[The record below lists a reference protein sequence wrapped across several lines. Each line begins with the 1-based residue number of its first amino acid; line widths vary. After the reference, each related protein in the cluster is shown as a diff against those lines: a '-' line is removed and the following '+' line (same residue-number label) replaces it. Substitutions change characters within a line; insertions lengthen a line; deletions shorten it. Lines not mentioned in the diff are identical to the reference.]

1 MILPARMRKIEM
13 LLLKDDK
20 DYVLNELYDLESV
33 EIIECEKCGR
43 FTIPPATRESVSRA
57 IQIDRMLNFFGH
69 YAPKENLS
77 FLETLK
83 GKDIGQEEIEFVS
96 AEELIAQSEGV
107 IHELDPKIKE
117 AERYIGDV
125 EERID
130 TLDEHIEFME
140 DIQGVDMDME
150 LLKSTVHTLKVVGR
164 IGEQDRE
171 EIATAVYEATEGY
184 CSVAYWNNFVFIST
198 FKERE
203 RSIDMIFSTFSI
215 KRVHV
220 PDISGKP
227 CEVLPELKQQR
238 IELDKR
244 KEQHVEQVRAL
255 NTIWNKKLCILKEL
269 LEIEAEKS
277 TAFRKMA
284 ATKNIIALEGYIP
297 AKKEKEILSRLLPF
311 ERIVISVK
319 DPVEEPSIRLS
330 NTGFFKPFESLTEL
344 YGLPRY
350 TEVDPTKFFAVFF
363 TLFFGI
369 MMTDFVYGIVIAV
382 IGYSITRMAKE
393 GGVHDVAAILFYGGL
408 ATVVC
413 GVAFGSYFGD
423 FATGADYLN
432 LSLPKIV
439 DPLYGAMEILIFSLA
454 IGLVH
459 LIVSNFLGF
468 YQRNKNQSMSKAVI
482 ENLPWLLLM
491 FGIIGAALCLV
502 MGAST
507 QIITLVAG
515 IPFIVSIAIVMV
527 NGIRDGMAG
536 LIMGLM
542 SFPGFMGNWLS
553 YARLLAMALST
564 AGIGM
569 VVNLFA
575 SMMWGIKLGGLQIGV
590 IFGVLMFMGGHL
602 FNMAIN
608 GLGAFVH
615 SLRLHYVEFFSYFFD
630 ADGRKFEP
638 LQIKRT
644 YTKISKRG

>member
-1 MILPARMRKIEM
+1 M
-13 LLLKDDK
+13 
-20 DYVLNELYDLESV
+20 
-33 EIIECEKCGR
+33 C
-43 FTIPPATRESVSRA
+43 
-57 IQIDRMLNFFGH
+57 
-69 YAPKENLS
+69 
-77 FLETLK
+77 
-83 GKDIGQEEIEFVS
+83 
-96 AEELIAQSEGV
+96 
-107 IHELDPKIKE
+107 
-117 AERYIGDV
+117 
-125 EERID
+125 
-130 TLDEHIEFME
+130 
-140 DIQGVDMDME
+140 
-150 LLKSTVHTLKVVGR
+150 
-164 IGEQDRE
+164 
-171 EIATAVYEATEGY
+171 EATEGY
-184 CSVAYWNNFVFIST
+184 CSVAYWKNFVFIST

-203 RSIDMIFSTFSI
+203 RSIDMIFSTYSI

-227 CEVLPELKQQR
+227 GVVLPELRQR
-238 IELDKR
+238 RAELDTR
-244 KEQHVEQVRAL
+244 KEQYVEHVKEL
-255 NTIWNKKLCILKEL
+255 NTIWHKKLCILKEL

-277 TAFRKMA
+277 AAFRKMA
-284 ATKNIIALEGYIP
+284 ATKNIIALEGYFP

-311 ERIVISVK
+311 ERIGVK
-319 DPVEEPSIRLS
+319 VRDPEEEPSIRLS

-369 MMTDFVYGIVIAV
+369 MMTDFVYGVFIAV
-382 IGYSITRMAKE
+382 LGYALSRMVKE
-393 GGVHDVAAILFYGGL
+393 GGVHDVAAILFYGGM
-408 ATVVC
+408 ATAAC

-432 LSLPKIV
+432 LSLPKVV

-468 YQRNKNQSMSKAVI
+468 YQRNKNQSMRAAVI
-482 ENLPWLLLM
+482 ENLSWLLLM
-491 FGIIGAALCLV
+491 FGIIGASLCLV
-502 MGAST
+502 LGTST

-515 IPFIVSIAIVMV
+515 VPIIVSIVIVMA
-527 NGIRDGMAG
+527 NGIKDGMAG
-536 LIMGLM
+536 LITGFM

-575 SMMWGIKLGGLQIGV
+575 SMMWGITLGGLQIGV
-590 IFGVLMFMGGHL
+590 LFGVLMFLGGHL
-602 FNMAIN
+602 FNMSIN

-615 SLRLHYVEFFSYFFD
+615 SLRLHYVEFFSYFYD
-630 ADGRKFEP
+630 ADGKKFEP